1 MLINVLGL
9 KGLNTRIVCSTSFA
23 LCNKMT
29 SEATICLLRTRV
41 EDLFS
46 VTENTIL
53 ILINKVDNFFPDEKW
68 CMMQS

>member
-1 MLINVLGL
+1 MLINVLRL

-23 LCNKMT
+23 LCNKIA

-53 ILINKVDNFFPDEKW
+53 ILINKVDKFFPDKKW